1 MVLVS
6 HEVPVNTMKVLGPQ
20 RSPVLTCEAATRK
33 GAWGKLEIIGQAR
46 TQRVHEGRGGGEHR
60 RPLSFAHLSISSPIL
75 NIN

>member
-33 GAWGKLEIIGQAR
+33 GAWGKLEIIGRENAKGAR
-46 TQRVHEGRGGGEHR
+46 GKGGGEHR